1 VPIDADYGNRGG
13 FDPRFLGVTVGLPR
27 ADGKRV
33 KAVDLLPT
41 LAYQHFSVRLHRRRK
56 LAAFTAVNI
65 SGAERYQRT
74 GRAEDSWEVDPRAA
88 AFQTTQPA
96 YRAPFHRGHLVM
108 RLDPVWGRKEIAERA
123 EADTFHWTNCAPQH
137 RRLNNPWW
145 LSVETHVLETARVTG
160 QRVSVFSGP
169 VLSIRDPWLHG
180 VKVPLAYWKVV
191 AWRTP
196 GRDGGLRS
204 LGFIVRQDPE
214 VRAAVQG
221 ARAVPRA
228 LAFEDTP
235 IKVQGYQ
242 VRVTKIEAL
251 TGLRFG
257 RLSTATVDV
266 FARPQAGRTRSVA
279 RGEVGADQR
288 VLRGIGDLV
297 VE

>member
-1 VPIDADYGNRGG
+1 
-13 FDPRFLGVTVGLPR
+13 
-27 ADGKRV
+27 
-33 KAVDLLPT
+33 
-41 LAYQHFSVRLHRRRK
+41 
-56 LAAFTAVNI
+56 
-65 SGAERYQRT
+65 
-74 GRAEDSWEVDPRAA
+74 
-88 AFQTTQPA
+88 
-96 YRAPFHRGHLVM
+96 
-108 RLDPVWGRKEIAERA
+108 
-123 EADTFHWTNCAPQH
+123 
-137 RRLNNPWW
+137 
-145 LSVETHVLETARVTG
+145 VLETARVTG

-204 LGFIVRQDPE
+204 LGFVVRQDPE
-214 VRAAVQG
+214 VRAAIQGTRTPG
-221 ARAVPRA
+221 ARS
-228 LAFEDTP
+228 FEDTP

-242 VRVTKIEAL
+242 VRVTKIQEL

-257 RLSTATVDV
+257 RLAAPAVDV
-266 FARPQAGRTRSVA
+266 FVRPKAGRTRAVA